1 MIVQHMVTIVYGH
14 LQLGIIALG
23 GYMFRFAF
31 MSYEDGFTC
40 DLQEGTISQA
50 TYAGMFPIISS
61 QTDRASCLETM
72 DQVFDIEDI
81 NGDGFITRCE
91 DATLQHAFGSSK
103 EYSFKFSS
111 AFDRASFRKI
121 CEENFPY

>member
-1 MIVQHMVTIVYGH
+1 MVTIVYGH

-31 MSYEDGFTC
+31 NTYEDGFTC
-40 DLQEGTISQA
+40 DLQEGKISQA

-61 QTDRASCLETM
+61 QTDRATCLETI

-103 EYSFKFSS
+103 EYSFKFSA
-111 AFDRASFRKI
+111 AFDRAQFRKI